1 VLPDLSQ
8 LYSVDRTKRR
18 LPNNPLRTVQLL
30 VLHEPQSFVTTDA
43 GSGAT
48 GASPATAT
56 TLITENKNVK
66 NNFILSP

>member
-1 VLPDLSQ
+1 
-8 LYSVDRTKRR
+8 
-18 LPNNPLRTVQLL
+18 